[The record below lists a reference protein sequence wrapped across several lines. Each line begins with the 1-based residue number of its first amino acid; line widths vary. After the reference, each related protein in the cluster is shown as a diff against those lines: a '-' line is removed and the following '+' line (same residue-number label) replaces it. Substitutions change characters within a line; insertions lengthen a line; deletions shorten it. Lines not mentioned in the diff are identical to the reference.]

1 MAAALCAVLDP
12 ATTAELCQ
20 LRAANRRQV
29 QELAIL
35 KTSRCQRLLKALAP
49 TDAGP
54 MSRYRFV
61 DAERRHYPVRRLCQ
75 ALGAPAGGFC
85 AGQQGQQKAVRETAL
100 VKVFGIHQRRY
111 GTRWL

>member
-1 MAAALCAVLDP
+1 
-12 ATTAELCQ
+12 
-20 LRAANRRQV
+20 
-29 QELAIL
+29 
-35 KTSRCQRLLKALAP
+35 
-49 TDAGP
+49 

-85 AGQQGQQKAVRETAL
+85 AGQQGQQKAVGQSAPVRETAL